1 MTEPTDGAE
10 PGSPQDKAAEAEGLY
25 GLAPQLVDNI
35 REGLREGQTEAIAR
49 IMEPLHPADTADLI
63 ETLSGEDRRRIVD
76 LLRRDL
82 DGEVLTYLDERVRDE
97 VVEQLDAA
105 EVAGAI
111 GELDIDDQVEV
122 LEDLDEADQREILEA
137 VPEPERTVLEEAL
150 AYPEDSAGRLM
161 QREFVSVPSHWTV
174 GDAIDFARAAVDL
187 PDDFYDLFVVDAE
200 RRPIGTIPLSRVL
213 RTRRQASL
221 AGLMDTDVRTIPVT
235 EDQEEVALMFR
246 QYGLVSAPVVDE
258 AGRII
263 GVITVDDVVEVL
275 DEEHE
280 VDLMHLGGL
289 SEDDLYS
296 SLVDTARAR
305 FPWLMV
311 NLLTAL
317 VASVVIA
324 VFEDTI
330 ERLVALAVLMP
341 IVASMGGNAG
351 TQTLTVAVRA
361 LAVKDLTAAN
371 ARRVI
376 GKELIVGV
384 VNGLLFAAL
393 AGAVSWFWFGN
404 PGIGVVMGVA
414 MIITLVAAALAGM
427 GIPLSLERLRVD
439 PAVASGVLLTT
450 ITDVVGFF
458 AFLGLAAFFL
468 L

>member
-1 MTEPTDGAE
+1 
-10 PGSPQDKAAEAEGLY
+10 
-25 GLAPQLVDNI
+25 
-35 REGLREGQTEAIAR
+35 
-49 IMEPLHPADTADLI
+49 
-63 ETLSGEDRRRIVD
+63 
-76 LLRRDL
+76 
-82 DGEVLTYLDERVRDE
+82 
-97 VVEQLDAA
+97 
-105 EVAGAI
+105 
-111 GELDIDDQVEV
+111 
-122 LEDLDEADQREILEA
+122 
-137 VPEPERTVLEEAL
+137 
-150 AYPEDSAGRLM
+150 
-161 QREFVSVPSHWTV
+161 
-174 GDAIDFARAAVDL
+174 
-187 PDDFYDLFVVDAE
+187 
-200 RRPIGTIPLSRVL
+200 L

-263 GVITVDDVVEVL
+263 GAITVDDVVEVL

-311 NLLTAL
+311 NLVTAL